1 MIKYV
6 LLLLLILS
14 WTLNPFVKKKI
25 TKFLDPLEYLFIN
38 TFAVSLVTLMI
49 FLYSLRYK
57 KVSLNCL
64 RKLDNSCIYWIL
76 FGVLITIFSS
86 YILLILLSQY
96 DAGYIIPHVQPLVIV
111 FTVLTGVILFNE
123 KINRYSIMGILCIV
137 SGLLLLNIKT

>member
-1 MIKYV
+1 M
-6 LLLLLILS
+6 L
-14 WTLNPFVKKKI
+14 KKKI

-57 KVSLNCL
+57 RFLLIVLE
-64 RKLDNSCIYWIL
+64 KLDNSCIYWIL

-123 KINRYSIMGILCIV
+123 KINRYSIMGIPCIV